1 MTVNQVDWFYIVQ
14 NLTNIPVGLLTI
26 YFVDFIG
33 LKKSFW
39 IGTTFHA
46 IGTGVRL
53 GEVTIRLLDDV
64 LDRRLWSKKSLF
76 PIISSK
82 PRLK

>member
-1 MTVNQVDWFYIVQ
+1 MNLVDWFYIVQ
-14 NLTNIPVGLLTI
+14 NLTNVPVGLLTI

-39 IGTTFHA
+39 MCTTFNA

-53 GEVTIRLLDDV
+53 GEVKMRLLDDV
-64 LDRRLWSKKSLF
+64 LEELWNQTSLF